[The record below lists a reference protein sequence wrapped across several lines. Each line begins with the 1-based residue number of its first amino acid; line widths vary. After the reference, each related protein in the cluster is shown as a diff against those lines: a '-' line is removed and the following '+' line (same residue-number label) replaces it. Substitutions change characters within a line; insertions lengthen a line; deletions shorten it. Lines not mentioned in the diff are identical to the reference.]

1 MAFFRRRRRRGD
13 KDSGRAPNDR
23 DTTGFPD
30 RIPPS
35 SYPCHV
41 STRSRVSSR
50 RLNRVDPLS
59 LFFFSLTNL
68 SSEFLE
74 RGSKRIICI
83 VTIFAINRNFRGI
96 RLEQRQKRKNS
107 LELIAHAF
115 SSILSLLNKK
125 EERIRSC
132 VSFSLPYF
140 PNRSEFAIPFLRA

>member
-59 LFFFSLTNL
+59 LFFSLTNL

-83 VTIFAINRNFRGI
+83 VTERFFAINRDFRGI

-107 LELIAHAF
+107 LELIARAF
-115 SSILSLLNKK
+115 SSILSLSNKK

-132 VSFSLPYF
+132 VSFSPYF
-140 PNRSEFAIPFLRA
+140 PNRSEFPIPFLRA